1 MTDLLDNEDANQDA
15 MKQKQI
21 KYALQFE
28 REKTVL
34 KYYLLGKGYHLAIKA
49 LGFIE
54 RIDARLPEEK
64 RLRKDKATPNLH
76 HQVRIALAVT
86 QLKGIVDEEKC
97 IIAALLHDVQEDHN
111 VSPAEITKEFGAEIA
126 EINWKLTKKYAGTTK
141 NKEEYIRE
149 IALCIICSIVKGL
162 DRNDNLFCM
171 VDAFNLD
178 KMLQYAGEAEEIFL
192 KMIKTASKY
201 FPEQLQAYNTI
212 SIQMKRQI
220 AATRQYVSVAKQAE
234 SLEHEFDS
242 VVEFSTEQGQKI
254 KDLEEKLAAA
264 VKSNHNT
271 DEAQKL
277 FFTFASVVMNKK
289 YNVPKDEVPKMLSD
303 LSIALGIST
312 LELVQYTNDALSA
325 DAIRYPTI
333 ELPPR

>member
-1 MTDLLDNEDANQDA
+1 MTDLLDSTDANQEA
-15 MKQKQI
+15 LKQKQI
-21 KYALQFE
+21 RYALQFE

-54 RIDARLPEEK
+54 RIDARLPDEK
-64 RLRKDKATPNLH
+64 KLRKDKATPNLH

-86 QLKGIVDEEKC
+86 QLNGLVDEEKC
-97 IIAALLHDVQEDHN
+97 IIAALLHDVQEDHD
-111 VSPAEITKEFGAEIA
+111 VSPAEIAEQFGAEIA
-126 EINWKLTKKYAGTTK
+126 DINWKLTKKYAGTTK

-149 IALCIICSIVKGL
+149 IALCRVCSIVKGL

-171 VDAFNLD
+171 VDAFSLE

-201 FPEQLQAYNTI
+201 FPEQLHAYNTI
-212 SIQMKRQI
+212 SILMKRQI
-220 AATRQYVSVAKQAE
+220 TATRQYVKVAQRADAI
-234 SLEHEFDS
+234 EHEFDS
-242 VVEFSTEQGQKI
+242 VVEFSSEQAQKI
-254 KDLEEKLAAA
+254 KDLEEQLAAA
-264 VKSNHNT
+264 IKSNQNT
-271 DEAQKL
+271 DESQKL
-277 FFTFASVVMNKK
+277 FFAFANVIMNKK
-289 YNVPKDEVPKMLSD
+289 FNVPKDEIPRMLSD

-325 DAIRYPTI
+325 SV
-333 ELPPR
+333 